1 MKYIF
6 FFLTIIGI
14 SVWMFRYWQTTLF
27 FPNEG
32 GFSED
37 VVLEQLNLD
46 HDTLSE
52 SLSHATNPSDTGTI
66 FPQDRITERVTKK
79 PFGIFIDSKVSPV
92 QPERFRGYHTGV
104 DFETFD
110 EEATINIPVRA
121 ICDGE
126 ILEQRFVSGYGG
138 VVVTSCAFDHQP
150 VTVVYGHLAPTS
162 FLLEIGNSIREG
174 EELGMLGMGGSRET
188 DGERK
193 HLHLGVHRGSVIDL
207 RGYVPTE
214 RELAQWINPTLLFR

>member
-6 FFLTIIGI
+6 FFLAIFGI
-14 SVWMFRYWQTTLF
+14 SVWIFWYWQTTLS
-27 FPNEG
+27 FPNED

-37 VVLEQLNLD
+37 MALEQLKLD

-52 SLSHATNPSDTGTI
+52 SLSPTTNPSDTGTI
-66 FPQDRITERVTKK
+66 FPMDRITERVTKK

-110 EEATINIPVRA
+110 EEATIDIPVRA

-150 VTVVYGHLAPTS
+150 VTVVYGHLAIAS
-162 FLLEIGNSIREG
+162 FLLEIGDSIRGG
-174 EELGMLGMGGSRET
+174 EELGMLGTGGSRET

-193 HLHLGVHRGSVIDL
+193 HLHLGVHRGSAIDF
-207 RGYVPTE
+207 RGYVSTE
-214 RELAQWINPTLLFR
+214 RELAQWINPMLVFR

>member
-6 FFLTIIGI
+6 FFLAIIGI
-14 SVWMFRYWQTTLF
+14 SVWIFRYWQTTRSF
-27 FPNEG
+27 SNEG

-37 VVLEQLNLD
+37 VAVEQLNLD
-46 HDTLSE
+46 HDALSE
-52 SLSHATNPSDTGTI
+52 SLSQAANPSDMGTI
-66 FPQDRITERVTKK
+66 FPLDRVEERVTKK
-79 PFGIFIDSKVSPV
+79 PFGIFIDSKDSPV

-110 EEATINIPVRA
+110 EEATIDIPVRA

-138 VVVTSCAFDHQP
+138 VVVTSCTFDRQP
-150 VTVVYGHLAPTS
+150 VTVVYGHLALAS
-162 FLLEIGNSIREG
+162 FLWEIGDSIRVG
-174 EELGMLGMGGSRET
+174 EELGMLGTGGSRET

-193 HLHLGVHRGSVIDL
+193 HLHLGVHRGSAVDL
-207 RGYVPTE
+207 RGYVSTE
-214 RELAQWINPTLLFR
+214 QELAQWINPTLLFR